1 MPQRSIEECNAALDA
16 RNALLNNGTLEIRT
30 GTAADIDSAPSGTV
44 LATFSLP
51 ATVFATA
58 ANRTSTAN
66 AITPVTATNANAGGA
81 AHYVAKDS
89 GGNARRNGD
98 ASLILNTLTWSI
110 GDDVSIT
117 SWTNSELKG
126 SN

>member
-1 MPQRSIEECNAALDA
+1 MAWALQFDGVNDYTSIPTYNV
-16 RNALLNNGTLEIRT
+16 GTSV
-30 GTAADIDSAPSGTV
+30 DFDF
-44 LATFSLP
+44 TF
-51 ATVFATA
+51 
-58 ANRTSTAN
+58 
-66 AITPVTATNANAGGA
+66 
-81 AHYVAKDS
+81 VAKDS